1 MLSVNCVVLGGH
13 VGAAPELK
21 VSAAGKSV
29 CTFRVAT
36 NRWDARTEQSVADW
50 HTVIVFEKLADT
62 CMRFLKKGSPV
73 LVEGRVQVKQWDAE
87 DGKRQSKHEVVAFR
101 VNFLGSAAEQGERR
115 SEAGGGGVE
124 ASSAEVA
131 VPF

>member
-13 VGAAPELK
+13 VGATPELK

-50 HTVIVFEKLADT
+50 HTVIVFEKLADS

-73 LVEGRVQVKQWDAE
+73 LVEGRVQVRQWDAD

-101 VNFLGSAAEQGERR
+101 VNFLGSAPEQGDRR
-115 SEAGGGGVE
+115 SEAGGVE